1 MSPSIKHIYV
11 AVLGSCHV
19 NIRYQILTKLKEKI
33 SVALIH
39 KGEISLSIS
48 ETYMNCDWYEEK

>member
-19 NIRYQILTKLKEKI
+19 NIRYQILTKLRGRI
-33 SVALIH
+33 SVTLIP
-39 KGEISLSIS
+39 KDKITLSTS
-48 ETYMNCDWYEEK
+48 ETYWYYE